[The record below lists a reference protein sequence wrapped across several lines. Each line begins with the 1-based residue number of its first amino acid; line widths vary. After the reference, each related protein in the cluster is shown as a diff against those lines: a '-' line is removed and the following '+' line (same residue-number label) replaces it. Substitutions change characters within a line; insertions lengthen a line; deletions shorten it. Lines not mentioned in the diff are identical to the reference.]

1 VEAQWYIHQAMAWI
15 EGENQMSIILFIA
28 AMFCGFIAGRVSAKN
43 ATLPLA
49 DNELKLTEKLTVAQ
63 NLNNSLLVDLQEAKQ
78 TIWKLKNAS

>member
-1 VEAQWYIHQAMAWI
+1 
-15 EGENQMSIILFIA
+15 MSIILFMA

-43 ATLPLA
+43 EPLLPT
-49 DNELKLTEKLTVAQ
+49 DNELQLTEKLTVAQ